1 MDLGKDSIE
10 LKSLNNHIGDSFSGD
25 SFSFLDGFHL
35 FEEEGSDDSGLDATG
50 AKDSTVWS
58 RDGFLSFRESFIVI
72 GSKLCNTVDSFS
84 AVA

>member
-35 FEEEGSDDSGLDATG
+35 FKQKGSDDS
-50 AKDSTVWS
+50 
-58 RDGFLSFRESFIVI
+58 
-72 GSKLCNTVDSFS
+72 
-84 AVA
+84 